1 MPGRGWMAAI
11 AGVALWLFS
20 GPGGASQ
27 VPQPPSNQ
35 SPQLIPRTH
44 DEREQRFQAQHRIIL
59 NVQVVDAA
67 GKPTPDLKQADF
79 TLFDN
84 DHQRKLAGF
93 SLVKGDSAAAPPHVI
108 LVLDTV
114 NNFSRPLRLWEHE
127 IETFVKKGEGPLAY
141 AVSIGVFSGARI
153 DVGEPTRDRDA
164 LLSELRLRAGDLHP
178 TGCIA
183 TRDESETLKIPSFAG
198 GSGGGFRADSA
209 QMLACLNNRFISSV
223 MAVRNL
229 AQAQVDVPG
238 RVILIWIGPGWPILT
253 NHSFTPD
260 TPEIKSSFFN
270 QLVGLSTALREA
282 QVTVDAVAS
291 PEDLPEPQAP
301 TDAAF
306 FNGISSEDQVRAGH
320 LGLHALAH
328 QTGGRIVTYPGE
340 LAQQIRDC
348 LADTESYYV
357 LTFDSPTAAGFGE
370 YHSLAVKIDKP
381 GFEVRTNTLYYAE
394 Q

>member
-1 MPGRGWMAAI
+1 MPGRGWTAAI
-11 AGVALWLFS
+11 VPVALWLFS
-20 GPGGASQ
+20 GPGGGCQA
-27 VPQPPSNQ
+27 PAPPADQ
-35 SPQLIPRTH
+35 TPRLIPRTH
-44 DEREQRFQAQHRIIL
+44 NEREQRFLAQHRIIL
-59 NVQVVDAA
+59 NVQVADSA
-67 GKPTPDLKQADF
+67 GKPAGDLAQADF
-79 TLFDN
+79 TLYDN
-84 DHQRKLAGF
+84 DQQRKLVGF
-93 SLVKGDSAAAPPHVI
+93 SSVKGDSAAAPPHVI

-114 NNFSRPLRLWEHE
+114 NNFSRPLHLWERE
-127 IETFVKKGEGPLAY
+127 IETFLKKGEGPLAY
-141 AVSIGVFSGARI
+141 PVSIGIFSGARI
-153 DVGEPTRDRDA
+153 EVGQATRDREA
-164 LLSELRLRAGDLHP
+164 LLADLKASTRDLHP
-178 TGCIA
+178 TGCIVA
-183 TRDESETLKIPSFAG
+183 RDQSETAKTPSFAG
-198 GSGGGFRADSA
+198 GSGGGFRADST
-209 QMLACLNNRFISSV
+209 QMLICLNNRFISSV

-229 AQAQVDVPG
+229 AQEQVDVPG

-301 TDAAF
+301 TDVAF
-306 FNGISSEDQVRAGH
+306 FNGISNEEQVRAGD

-340 LAQQIRDC
+340 LAGQIRDC
-348 LADTESYYV
+348 ISDAESYYV
-357 LTFDSPTAAGFGE
+357 LTFDTPAATGFGE

-381 GFEVRTNTLYYAE
+381 GLEVRTNTLYYAE